1 MYGNHY
7 DVNYYTYG
15 NAIDILTKKKFF
27 VKIPRIY
34 IYTEEEKK
42 IFGIP
47 VDEVNG
53 KIDKKS
59 VMDLVD
65 SYKNVYELALIAY
78 EDATILIKDENDI
91 IEIMKLANEAINVLE
106 NSPNV
111 RPNENN
117 EDLVFALK
125 TLLEKI
131 QEANGDYLATLY
143 RKNDPVKQYM
153 DNTFGAFDAIVNIK
167 KKAPEVKEITPS
179 STNERV
185 YGIDFDK
192 ISI

>member
-1 MYGNHY
+1 MYGNQY
-7 DVNYYTYG
+7 DINYYTYG

-78 EDATILIKDENDI
+78 EDASILIKDENDI

-111 RPNENN
+111 KPNENN

-153 DNTFGAFDAIVNIK
+153 DNTFGAFDAIASIK
-167 KKAPEVKEITPS
+167 RKVPEVEEITPS